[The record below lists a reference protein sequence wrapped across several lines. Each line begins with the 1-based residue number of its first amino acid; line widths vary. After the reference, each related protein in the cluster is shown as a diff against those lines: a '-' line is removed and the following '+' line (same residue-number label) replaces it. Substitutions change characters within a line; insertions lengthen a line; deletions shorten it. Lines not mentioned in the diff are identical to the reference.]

1 MDRCNTQY
9 PDTVKIEDAMTPDT
23 LFQIAN
29 PLALLG
35 WVALIL
41 APFAPRFA
49 DRTAFFVIP
58 LLMSVAYSAL
68 ILAYWSGSTGGYGS
82 LPDVMTLFTNP
93 HIALAGW
100 VHYLAFDLMIG
111 AWATRT
117 ARAAGIPHLLV
128 LPHLV
133 LIFLF
138 GPAGLLTYAAMHL
151 AFHLHARAKGAS
163 A

>member
-1 MDRCNTQY
+1 
-9 PDTVKIEDAMTPDT
+9 MTPES

-29 PLALLG
+29 PLAMAG
-35 WVALIL
+35 WIALALAPLAPRLTDVLAALIL
-41 APFAPRFA
+41 P
-49 DRTAFFVIP
+49 V
-58 LLMSVAYSAL
+58 LLSVAYCAL
-68 ILAYWSGSTGGYGS
+68 ILAYWSGAIGGYGS
-82 LPDVMTLFTNP
+82 LPDVMALFTNP

-100 VHYLAFDLMIG
+100 VHYLAFDLFVG

-117 ARAAGIPHLLV
+117 ARAAGIPHLMV

-138 GPAGLLTYAAMHL
+138 GPAGFLTFQAMLL
-151 AFHLHARAKGAS
+151 AFRFSANAKGQS

>member
-1 MDRCNTQY
+1 MS
-9 PDTVKIEDAMTPDT
+9 PET

-29 PLALLG
+29 PIAMLG
-35 WVALIL
+35 WVALTF
-41 APFAPRFA
+41 APFAPRIA
-49 DRTAFFVIP
+49 TLIAHLIIP
-58 LLMSVAYSAL
+58 MLMSLGYSAL
-68 ILAYWSGSTGGYGS
+68 ILAYWSGSTGGYSS
-82 LPDVMTLFTNP
+82 LPDVMALFTDP

-100 VHYLAFDLMIG
+100 VHYLAFDLFVG

-138 GPAGLLTYAAMHL
+138 GPAGFLTFYAMHWV
-151 AFHLHARAKGAS
+151 FQMRNNAKGATL
-163 A
+163 

>member
-1 MDRCNTQY
+1 MI
-9 PDTVKIEDAMTPDT
+9 PDTM
-23 LFQIAN
+23 FQIAN

-35 WVALIL
+35 WVILIF
-41 APFAPRFA
+41 APFAPRITNFIA
-49 DRTAFFVIP
+49 AAIIP
-58 LLMSVAYSAL
+58 LLMALAYSAL
-68 ILAYWSGSTGGYGS
+68 ILAHWSGATGGYDS
-82 LPDVMTLFTNP
+82 LPDVMALFTDP

-100 VHYLAFDLMIG
+100 VHYLAFDLFVG

-117 ARAAGIPHLLV
+117 ARTAGIPHLLV

-138 GPAGLLTYAAMHL
+138 GPAGFLTFYAMHS
-151 AFHLHARAKGAS
+151 AFRLRANAKGAS

>member
-1 MDRCNTQY
+1 
-9 PDTVKIEDAMTPDT
+9 MTPDS

-29 PLALLG
+29 PIAMLG
-35 WVALIL
+35 WIALIL
-41 APFAPRFA
+41 APFAPRLIDLIA
-49 DRTAFFVIP
+49 AVIIP
-58 LLMSVAYSAL
+58 LLMAVAYSAL
-68 ILAYWSGSTGGYGS
+68 ILAHWSGATGGYGS
-82 LPDVMTLFTNP
+82 LPDVMALFANP

-100 VHYLAFDLMIG
+100 VHYLAFDLFVG

-117 ARAAGIPHLLV
+117 ARAAGINHLLV

-138 GPAGLLTYAAMHL
+138 GPAGFLTFHAMLAA
-151 AFHLHARAKGAS
+151 FRVSTNPNGAP

>member
-1 MDRCNTQY
+1 
-9 PDTVKIEDAMTPDT
+9 MTPDT

-29 PLALLG
+29 PLAMLG

-49 DRTAFFVIP
+49 DWTAFFVIP
-58 LLMSVAYSAL
+58 MLMSVAYSAL
-68 ILAYWSGSTGGYGS
+68 ILAYWSGAIGGYSS
-82 LPDVMTLFTNP
+82 LPDVMALFTDP

-100 VHYLAFDLMIG
+100 VHYLAFDLIIG
-111 AWATRT
+111 AWATRK
-117 ARAAGIPHLLV
+117 AREAGIPHLLV
-128 LPHLV
+128 VPHLV

-138 GPAGLLTYAAMHL
+138 GPAGFLTYCAMHL
-151 AFHLHARAKGAS
+151 AFHLNSTAKGAT

>member
-1 MDRCNTQY
+1 
-9 PDTVKIEDAMTPDT
+9 MTPDT

-29 PLALLG
+29 PLAMLG
-35 WVALIL
+35 WVALIF
-41 APFAPRFA
+41 APFAPRIA
-49 DRTAFFVIP
+49 DWTAFFVIP
-58 LLMSVAYSAL
+58 MLMSLAYSAL
-68 ILAYWSGSTGGYGS
+68 ILAYWSGATGGYSS
-82 LPDVMTLFTNP
+82 LPDVMALFTDP
-93 HIALAGW
+93 QIALAGW

-138 GPAGLLTYAAMHL
+138 GPAGFLTFCAMHL
-151 AFHLHARAKGAS
+151 AFHLRNNAKGAT